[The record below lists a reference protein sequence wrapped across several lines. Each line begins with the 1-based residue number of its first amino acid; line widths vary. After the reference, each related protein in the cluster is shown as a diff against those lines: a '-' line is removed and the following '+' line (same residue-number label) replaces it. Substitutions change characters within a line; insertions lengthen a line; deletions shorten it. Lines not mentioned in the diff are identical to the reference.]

1 MFNLKFTTCNA
12 AFRDPYDGTE
22 DKLFERLE
30 CVRIL
35 KKIAQDVEDGDTY
48 GPIMDI
54 NGNKVGEWSNE

>member
-1 MFNLKFTTCNA
+1 MFNLKFKTGGA
-12 AFRDPYDGTE
+12 AFKDPYDGKE

-35 KKIAQDVEDGDTY
+35 KKITQAVEDGVTH